1 MAGLTTPV
9 LATLGTLNNIRRTA
23 TAVRSLRGSGG
34 RDRGDDDALL
44 GQAQELERRSLA
56 EEQAEEQRTQSEELQ
71 RESDRIALEAAED
84 ERRRQRALRR
94 AVGRTRA
101 QLGGQGISTAD
112 GSGEAIL
119 LGLARQDQEDRDTA
133 RQLDTLRR
141 KALTDRD
148 QSLTRR
154 NLLERTRLEE
164 RQRLER
170 LARGY

>member
-9 LATLGTLNNIRRTA
+9 LATLGTINTVRRTA
-23 TAVRSLRGSGG
+23 GALRGVVGG
-34 RDRGDDDALL
+34 GGNRRDDGRAVLEEIQDS
-44 GQAQELERRSLA
+44 ERRGLA
-56 EEQAEEQRTQSEELQ
+56 AEQAEEERALREELR
-71 RESDRIALEAAED
+71 RESERIALEAEED
-84 ERRRQRALRR
+84 DRRRRRALRR

-101 QLGGQGISTAD
+101 QLGGQGISAAD

-119 LGLARQDQEDRDTA
+119 LGLARQEEEDRATA

-141 KALTDRD
+141 RALTDRD